1 MIEFSDKINNGGD
14 YAKSPTIVMPQIVA
28 RIQAQQRVMH
38 RSYDFAMILY
48 GFDRWI
54 KRQTMN
60 QYRETNV
67 IPDVKKYSNTY
78 NTYINW

>member
-1 MIEFSDKINNGGD
+1 
-14 YAKSPTIVMPQIVA
+14 
-28 RIQAQQRVMH
+28 
-38 RSYDFAMILY
+38 MILY